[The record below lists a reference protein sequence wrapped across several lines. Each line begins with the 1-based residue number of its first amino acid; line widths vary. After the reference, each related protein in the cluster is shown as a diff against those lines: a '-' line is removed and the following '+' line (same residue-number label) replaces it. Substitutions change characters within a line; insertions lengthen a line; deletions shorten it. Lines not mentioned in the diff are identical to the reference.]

1 MEKKRRRSLILTL
14 ALTLA
19 LCFIAAFTFLLFPAT
34 APTVYAGANEDADAA
49 MWSAIKGVEASINNG
64 ASVHTTQAYRIQFTT
79 KINDNNMQTVN
90 EMVNNAADERLDDF
104 IFPIYKKYCTSFAIL
119 MFFDQSKIPALS
131 EGMTGVTFGYDDYD
145 TYYRAVLPN
154 VLSISGEH
162 IAIGGRKYYPAKKQY
177 INTSEEYSAIQQGTV
192 FDFNTGK
199 EGKDTVWVPVLAIGG
214 GYVTGPIND
223 VTNDDKVNINAKLI
237 HNPNAVRSVSG
248 VSQAAYEDAF
258 WEYEDEDDEEYIEII
273 QKTLLTNM
281 GTPQKFEELTPNDS
295 INNLIQTNPLNLHA
309 VAGAE
314 LDGSGN
320 IKWTC
325 TVNTANFNVWKRE
338 IMDVEIRWLV
348 REYKEGMSGDSL
360 ETNIR
365 NALLIHVDKNPI
377 ANGENYVSSFTFKPA
392 DRKTIYIAIPYI
404 RAVGI
409 KPTSAGGLY
418 VEYQGDETGPGGT
431 YVICEQNDNA
441 RSIDMILG
449 DDGEYTYNF
458 IYLEEIEGTPF
469 AEKKT
474 KTITVTERIN
484 MDETSSKKLAGYIG
498 QEDKVNSKGQ
508 IECLMSYINNWYID
522 QATADNYNIYAMY
535 SFIPLTIVNES
546 NGTEAILLS
555 LIPFANI
562 DGTNEY
568 SKLITSLKDKEGKS
582 YFERIDDV
590 AVGDLYGYFYTY
602 SYESE
607 SKDPNWQVDNEQYN
621 GSIVY
626 FTELERTEYK
636 VGYVEIGTY
645 GTIAGAV
652 GGAIIGAI
660 VGGPKGAVIGAFV
673 GGAAVGVL
681 SATTAS
687 LFGCEQDSETIYHH
701 VEYGFL
707 DCTNMLPSNYYDT
720 EEEPELEIW
729 ETIALI
735 AVAIFELYLILS
747 INAKFKMPLIARLI
761 VIAALIG
768 LCVWGDIALYQF
780 FLN

>member
-1 MEKKRRRSLILTL
+1 MEKNRRRSLILTL

-19 LCFIAAFTFLLFPAT
+19 LCFIAAFTFLLFPAS
-34 APTVYAGANEDADAA
+34 APTVYAGANEEADAA
-49 MWSAIKGVEASINNG
+49 MWSAIKGVEASISNG
-64 ASVHTTQAYRIQFTT
+64 AQVHTSQAYTIKFTT
-79 KINDNNMQTVN
+79 EINNDNMQTVYDA
-90 EMVNNAADERLDDF
+90 VDDAADERLDDF
-104 IFPIYKKYCTSFAIL
+104 FICPYKKYCASFAIL

-131 EGMTGVTFGYDDYD
+131 QTLSGVTFGYDDYD
-145 TYYRAVLPN
+145 TYYHAVRPN
-154 VLSISGEH
+154 VLTISGEH
-162 IAIGGRKYYPAKKQY
+162 IAVAGKKYYPAKKQY
-177 INTSEEYSAIQQGTV
+177 ISTSEEYSTTMQGTV
-192 FDFNTGK
+192 YSFNAGK
-199 EGKDTVWVPVLAIGG
+199 EGKDTVWVPVLVIGG

-223 VTNDDKVNINAKLI
+223 FGNDDKVNINAKLI
-237 HNPNAVRSVSG
+237 YNPNAVRSVSG
-248 VSQAAYEDAF
+248 VSQAAYEDAY
-258 WEYEDEDDEEYIEII
+258 WEYEDLDEEEIDVV

-281 GTPQKFEELTPNDS
+281 GTPQKFEELTTNDS
-295 INNLIQTNPLNLHA
+295 IDNLIQTNPLNLHA
-309 VAGAE
+309 TAGAE
-314 LDGSGN
+314 LDGNGN
-320 IKWTC
+320 IRWSC
-325 TVNTANFNVWKRE
+325 TVNAANFNVWKSE
-338 IMDVEIRWLV
+338 MMSVEIRWLV
-348 REYKEGMSGDSL
+348 REYKEGMSQDSFS
-360 ETNIR
+360 EN
-365 NALLIHVDKNPI
+365 LLKAIQVYTDNNPTI
-377 ANGENYVSSFTFKPA
+377 DGENYVSTFSFAPVG
-392 DRKTIYIAIPYI
+392 RETIYIAIPYV
-404 RAVGI
+404 RAVGL
-409 KPTSAGGLY
+409 KPSSSDGVY
-418 VEYQGDETGPGGT
+418 IEYQGDENGPGGT
-431 YVICEQNDNA
+431 YVVCEQNDNA
-441 RSIDMILG
+441 RSVNMLLE

-458 IYLEEIEGTPF
+458 VYLEELEDTPF
-469 AEKKT
+469 AIKKT
-474 KTITVTERIN
+474 KTITSTERIN
-484 MDETSSKKLAGYIG
+484 MDKITSKELADIIE
-498 QEDKVNSKGQ
+498 QEDKINSKGQ

-546 NGTEAILLS
+546 NGTDAILLS

-568 SKLITSLKDKEGKS
+568 SKLITSLKDKEGKP

-729 ETIALI
+729 ENIALI